1 MFFIGKSR
9 AFCAKKTWKK
19 GVKDMEIIDVSKKT
33 GFSAEFMPRILRAKP
48 EYKVPLICMEPGQM
62 IPAHPS
68 GTGIFYFI
76 SGKGIMTIEGADHEV
91 GPGTLIFIEKGESR
105 GIRAVERLVAFAVHL
120 S

>member
-1 MFFIGKSR
+1 
-9 AFCAKKTWKK
+9 
-19 GVKDMEIIDVSKKT
+19 MEIMDVSKRA

-48 EYKVPLICMEPGQM
+48 EYKVPLICMEPGQA
-62 IPAHPS
+62 IPPHQS

-76 SGKGIMTIEGADHEV
+76 SGKGVMTVEGADYEV
-91 GPGTLIFIEKGESR
+91 GPGTMVFAEKGESR